1 MNVSTSSPGPT
12 TLLNKESAFAR
23 ALFQELVASGVA
35 HLCLCPGSRSAPL
48 SLAAAETDGL
58 RTWVHLDE
66 RSASF
71 FALGLAKASRNPV
84 AILCTS
90 GTAAANFLPAI
101 VEAHYDDVPLV
112 VLTADR
118 PPELRECG
126 AGQTIDQQR
135 LYGSHVRWFS
145 EAALPDASSAKAM
158 GDLLR
163 YARSL
168 ACRAVATA
176 LGNPAGPVHIN
187 FPFREPLHPVAVPPD
202 IATLKTLAESEAIG
216 VEGREDKPY
225 LAVHQDKPAPS
236 RASIENLTDAIT
248 QMPKGIIVAGPENYD
263 PTLPAAVA
271 RLARVAGWPILADAA
286 SQLRFGPHIQETA
299 VLSHYDLF
307 LRNPAFADAAVPDFV
322 LRLGASPTSKA
333 YRLWMDQHPRTHI
346 ALVDV
351 GSRWHDPSH
360 LATELFRCDPTA
372 LCHHVAERLEKRQE
386 ISADLAARDAWLARW
401 RQADKQAASA
411 IHTVLESSTE
421 LLEPHVG
428 SLLSE
433 LLPDPCQLF
442 LSSSMP
448 IRDIDCFASTTD
460 KSIRVHCNR
469 GANGIDGVVS
479 SALGVSVGVSAGV
492 SVDVGAATK
501 EGTVS
506 HPSPT
511 VLLIGDLAFLHDLGG
526 LFAAHQYEIDATLI
540 VINNDGGGIFS
551 FLPVAD
557 SAEPEAFEKL
567 FTLPHGIQLESAATL
582 YGIDYQRIESL
593 SAFEQQLA
601 ISLQSAGTQ
610 LLELVVS
617 REASVAQHRRIL
629 DAVMTSLTDSGNQE
643 TETSA

>member
-1 MNVSTSSPGPT
+1 VNASMSSPGPT
-12 TLLNKESAFAR
+12 TPLNKELAFAR

-48 SLAAAETDGL
+48 SLAAAETQGL

-71 FALGLAKASRNPV
+71 FALGLAKASRSPV

-176 LGNPAGPVHIN
+176 LGNPAGPVHLN
-187 FPFREPLHPVAVPPD
+187 LPFREPLHPVAVPPD
-202 IATLKTLAESEAIG
+202 IATLKTLAAREPIG

-236 RASIENLTDAIT
+236 RTSIENLADAIT
-248 QMPKGIIVAGPENYD
+248 QMPKGIIVAGPDDSD
-263 PTLPAAVA
+263 PTLPTAVA
-271 RLARVAGWPILADAA
+271 RLARVAGWPVLADAA

-333 YRLWMDQHPRTHI
+333 YRLWMEQHPRTHI

-360 LATELFRCDPTA
+360 LATDLFRCDPTA

-386 ISADLAARDAWLARW
+386 ISADFAARDAWLARW

-448 IRDIDCFASTTD
+448 IRDIDCFASANE

-469 GANGIDGVVS
+469 GANGIDGVTS
-479 SALGVSVGVSAGV
+479 SALGVSAAVSA
-492 SVDVGAATK
+492 SAASMETTSAK
-501 EGTVS
+501 V
-506 HPSPT
+506 PPT

-526 LFAAHQYEIDATLI
+526 LFATHQYHLDATLI
-540 VINNDGGGIFS
+540 VINNNGGGIFS

-557 SAEPEAFEKL
+557 SADPKTFDKL
-567 FTLPHGIQLESAATL
+567 FTLPHGIQLESAAAL
-582 YGIDYQRIESL
+582 YGIGYQRIENL
-593 SAFEQQLA
+593 SSFERQLA
-601 ISLQSAGTQ
+601 ISLQSPGTQ

-617 REASVAQHRRIL
+617 REASVAQHRRIV
-629 DAVMTSLTDSGNQE
+629 DTVTASLSDSGKSDA
-643 TETSA
+643 ETSA